1 MHLVKHYYCTIRAAS
16 NKTAGITLDILYER
30 RFPLLFYTVNM
41 RLSST
46 ALHHGYAHSL
56 LRSCLP
62 RITSLE
68 FNFVETVIVK
78 HPKTGREML

>member
-1 MHLVKHYYCTIRAAS
+1 
-16 NKTAGITLDILYER
+16 
-30 RFPLLFYTVNM
+30 M